1 MEHSIQELSYDER
14 KKLQSEISK
23 LKKQSTRFE
32 TLIEE
37 GEQKISAIEAK
48 FGVENFYQQA
58 SLEEIQNLQ
67 TEKEKLSAQLS
78 THVSQWETSSHK
90 LEVAQSR
97 FGG

>member
-1 MEHSIQELSYDER
+1 MSNAER

-58 SLEEIQNLQ
+58 SPEEIQNLQ
-67 TEKEKLSAQLS
+67 TEKEKLSTQLS
-78 THVSQWETSSHK
+78 THLSQWETSSQK
-90 LEVAQSR
+90 LEVAQAR

>member
-1 MEHSIQELSYDER
+1 MLNE

-48 FGVENFYQQA
+48 FGVENFYRQA
-58 SLEEIQNLQ
+58 SPEEIQNLQ
-67 TEKEKLSAQLS
+67 TEKEKLSYS
-78 THVSQWETSSHK
+78 TFYTSQPVGDFLT
-90 LEVAQSR
+90 
-97 FGG
+97 